1 MAYKEPPEGHI
12 DIPTAAKMAGVC
24 IMTMRRMVIDEG
36 RIPYESRPAGSRT
49 YYYLKKQDVEK
60 YLAAYRPRHRGRPK
74 KQQHSE
80 YEIIMISCGKI
91 DVLYKTNSVRD
102 LSATY
107 SRMIEYGHKL
117 VRLRVDGRILTI
129 HESDKIGYSCSPR
142 FRKTTA

>member
-1 MAYKEPPEGHI
+1 MAHKEPPEGYVN
-12 DIPTAAKMAGVC
+12 IPTAAKMAGVAVQ
-24 IMTMRRMVIDEG
+24 TMYRIVAIEG
-36 RIPYESRPAGSRT
+36 RIPSETAPGGTRT

-117 VRLRVDGRILTI
+117 VRLRADGRILTI